1 MAGLCSTCPSRT
13 SQPVVLLYVEL
24 VSEDSAGWAQH
35 FLRKGLRT
43 KWHGPTSEAGR
54 LGNAV

>member
-1 MAGLCSTCPSRT
+1 MAGLCSTCPSCT
-13 SQPVVLLYVEL
+13 SQPLVLLSIDL
-24 VSEDSAGWAQH
+24 VSEDSAEWDQH
-35 FLRKGLRT
+35 SFKKGLRT